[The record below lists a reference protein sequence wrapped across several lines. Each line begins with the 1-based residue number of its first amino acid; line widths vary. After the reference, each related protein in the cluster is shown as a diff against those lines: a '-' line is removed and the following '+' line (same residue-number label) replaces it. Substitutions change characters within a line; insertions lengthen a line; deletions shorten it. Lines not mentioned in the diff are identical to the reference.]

1 MRTEPSFSTDS
12 DQRLL
17 DEIDRSGG
25 GASSHVDTESQLL
38 SDYCQRY
45 GLSIDPFIDDPH
57 FPFYTGGQRRQTLE
71 QLLHLCQFSH
81 NLLVVAGDYGVGKT
95 RMAQALID
103 ALDDADDICF
113 VEGQITSDI
122 DSVLAEVF
130 AQFELSSLL
139 EFTDLCKK
147 KSEQDGLLVL
157 IVDNAHHLTDDV
169 ILGLIN
175 LLQEN
180 QASRLHLV
188 LFAEPHL
195 LDRLDNIN
203 APDLVLTDLLL
214 EKLSLSESVDY
225 LNFRMEMAD
234 YLGPEVFTEG
244 KVEPWWR
251 QFQGQL
257 LSLHEH
263 AQEKLLASVASP
275 ESFKS
280 VKSNP
285 LVPHIVATSILVGGL
300 LLGYLYLGADSPTK
314 QVDSVVDTPAPLKPL
329 ASAAPS
335 TQAIIDSR
343 PVVAST
349 SSISSHIVSVSDT
362 HKAELGQPNRAIS
375 TLTTSESNSVKTQVD
390 TAVKQSV
397 VPLAQTNSLDNN
409 AFQKQKSMNASVQPS
424 SKESQKIAVSSEPS
438 RIAAPSKSNDVEAEV
453 GLVKQGYGLS
463 DQENTIL
470 GWGPSEFTLQLVG
483 LSNEKAARDFIVAQS
498 NKKDL
503 LLFKSL
509 RQGKDWFVVVTGRF
523 PTSANARQAIQNLPA
538 AQRQASPWPRE
549 IKVIQQEIKQR

>member
-12 DQRLL
+12 DHNSLG
-17 DEIDRSGG
+17 DIDHSNGVSGSPFD
-25 GASSHVDTESQLL
+25 AESQLL

-45 GLSIDPFIDDPH
+45 GLSMDPFVDDPH

-122 DSVLAEVF
+122 DSVLAEIF
-130 AQFELSSLL
+130 AQFELSNSL
-139 EFTDLCKK
+139 EFIEFCKK
-147 KSEQDGLLVL
+147 KSEQDGLVVL
-157 IVDNAHHLTDDV
+157 IADNAHHLTDDV
-169 ILGLIN
+169 ILSLIN

-180 QASRLHLV
+180 QVSRLHLV

-203 APDLVLTDLLL
+203 VPDLVLTDLLL
-214 EKLSLSESVDY
+214 DKFSLNEAVDY

-234 YLGPEVFTEG
+234 YLGPEVFTES

-251 QFQGQL
+251 QSQGQL

-263 AQEKLLASVASP
+263 AQEKLLASVSLP
-275 ESFKS
+275 GKFKS
-280 VKSNP
+280 VKSGQ
-285 LVPHIVATSILVGGL
+285 LVPHIVATSILVGAL
-300 LLGYLYLGADSPTK
+300 LLGYLYLGADSPPK
-314 QVDSVVDTPAPLKPL
+314 EVDPSAVTPTSMKPL
-329 ASAAPS
+329 SSAAPS
-335 TQAIIDSR
+335 TQTIIHSQAAI
-343 PVVAST
+343 AST
-349 SSISSHIVSVSDT
+349 RSISSHAAPASDT
-362 HKAELGQPNRAIS
+362 HKTELAQSNEAPS
-375 TLTTSESNSVKTQVD
+375 TLATSESKSVKPQVD

-409 AFQKQKSMNASVQPS
+409 AIQKQKSVSISAQQS
-424 SKESQKIAVSSEPS
+424 SKESQKITLSSEPS
-438 RIAAPSKSNDVEAEV
+438 RVAVPSKSKDAEV
-453 GLVKQGYGLS
+453 GLAKQDSGLS
-463 DQENTIL
+463 DQEKIIL
-470 GWGPSEFTLQLVG
+470 GWDSSEFTLQLVG
-483 LSNEKAARDFIVAQS
+483 LSNEKAARDFISAQA

-523 PTSANARQAIQNLPA
+523 PTSSKARFAVQSLPE
-538 AQRQASPWPRE
+538 AQKIASPWPRE
-549 IKVIQQEIKQR
+549 VQVIQKEIRQR